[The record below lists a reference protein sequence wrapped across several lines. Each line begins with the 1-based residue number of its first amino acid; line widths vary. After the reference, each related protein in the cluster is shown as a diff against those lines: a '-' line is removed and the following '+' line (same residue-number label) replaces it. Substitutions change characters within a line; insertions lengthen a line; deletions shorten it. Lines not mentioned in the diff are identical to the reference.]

1 MRNKTIPLFMLIC
14 VFVTGLWA
22 EAEQT
27 EGSAIQDTG
36 GYVIYRDYTWK
47 KEAYTGFLKY
57 DETTYMAFIN
67 CPGEDI
73 LAEIYFT
80 LEKSPEPGHLP
91 EITGSHI
98 EKGGD
103 DVFSINYLIEL
114 FDCLR
119 LARLDTDFSGF
130 PHNIE
135 KNFSFPLF
143 GGNVV
148 FSYSPLVTVFNLFSV
163 KGETGK
169 SVLELV
175 ESGYIYDEAAGV
187 SLSGFTGAPKLKEK
201 KSRIRKAGKA
211 DPVTVQTG
219 AVEMVLDKDWQEV
232 SIPGAK
238 SGEKAFFYLE
248 DKGFISFTLV
258 NVPFFGTLE
267 NSEIELARRMVSS
280 VYGSRY
286 FLPSSLKIDINAE
299 KRIKLDSYIYTRSE
313 GKWVYSGHMLFPLGN
328 GVFAKISMTVPLEY
342 YLGNKTYFDNL
353 FR

>member
-1 MRNKTIPLFMLIC
+1 MKDRIFFVFALLC
-14 VFVTGLWA
+14 VFATGLWA
-22 EAEQT
+22 EAEKT
-27 EGSAIQDTG
+27 EGSALQDTG

-57 DETTYMAFIN
+57 DETTYMAFVN
-67 CPGEDI
+67 CPGENI

-80 LEKSPEPGHLP
+80 LEESPEPGRLP

-114 FDCLR
+114 FDGLR
-119 LARLDTDFSGF
+119 WARMETDFSDF
-130 PHNIE
+130 PKNVE
-135 KNFSFPLF
+135 KDFVLSLL

-163 KGETGK
+163 KGETGNPL
-169 SVLELV
+169 LELV
-175 ESGYIYDEAAGV
+175 ESGYVYDGFTGA
-187 SLSGFTGAPKLKEK
+187 SLSEYVGAPKLKEK

-219 AVEMVLDKDWQEV
+219 VIEMALDSDWEEV
-232 SIPGAK
+232 SIPDAQA
-238 SGEKAFFYLE
+238 GERAFFYFK

-258 NVPFFGTLE
+258 NVPSFETFESPEL
-267 NSEIELARRMVSS
+267 ELARRMVSS
-280 VYGSRY
+280 DDSRY
-286 FLPSSLKIDINAE
+286 FLPSSVKIDISAE
-299 KRIKLDSYIYTRSE
+299 KRIKLDSYVYIRGE
-313 GKWVYSGHMLFPLGN
+313 KKWFYSGHMLFPLGDN
-328 GVFAKISMTVPLEY
+328 VFAKVSMTVPLEY
-342 YLGNKTYFDNL
+342 YLGNKSYFDNL

>member
-1 MRNKTIPLFMLIC
+1 MKNRSILLFVLVC
-14 VFVTGLWA
+14 VFVTELWA
-22 EAEQT
+22 EVARPENP
-27 EGSAIQDTG
+27 AADAG

-57 DETTYMAFIN
+57 DETTYMAFVN

-80 LEKSPEPGHLP
+80 LEESPEPGRLP

-114 FDCLR
+114 FDGLR
-119 LARLDTDFSGF
+119 RARMETDFSGF
-130 PHNIE
+130 PQKVE
-135 KNFSFPLF
+135 KDFVVALL

-163 KGETGK
+163 KGETGNPL
-169 SVLELV
+169 LELV
-175 ESGYIYDEAAGV
+175 ESGYVYDEAEGV
-187 SLSGFTGAPKLKEK
+187 SLSGYTGAPKLKEK

-211 DPVTVQTG
+211 APVTVQTG
-219 AVEMVLDKDWQEV
+219 VIEMSLDADWEEV
-232 SIPGAK
+232 SIPGSQ
-238 SGEKAFFYLE
+238 SGERAFFYLK

-258 NVPFFGTLE
+258 NVPFFDTLE
-267 NSEIELARRMVSS
+267 NPEIDLSRRMVSS

-286 FLPSSLKIDINAE
+286 FLPSSLKIDISTE
-299 KRIKLDSYIYTRSE
+299 KKIKLDSYIYTSAER
-313 GKWVYSGHMLFPLGN
+313 KWFYSGHMLFPLGDN
-328 GVFAKISMTVPLEY
+328 VFAKVSMTVPLEY